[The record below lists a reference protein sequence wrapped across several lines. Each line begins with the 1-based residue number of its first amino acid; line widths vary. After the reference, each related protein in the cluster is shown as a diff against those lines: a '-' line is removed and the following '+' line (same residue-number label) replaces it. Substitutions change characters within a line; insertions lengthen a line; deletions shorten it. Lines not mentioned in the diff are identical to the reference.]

1 MVSRSLNPNFLWSS
15 SSAVNINVAYLF
27 RKITFQNKK
36 HYTFSM
42 MRKMSITVHNWLFK
56 LIYVFETKLNLL
68 MYFYMVQFLLQN
80 FLMYFPQKLTNWLDL
95 TVKNKLI
102 AFCCFFYKFKVKLKS
117 MSKLNVKLYCSHM

>member
-42 MRKMSITVHNWLFK
+42 MRKMSITGFLNFK
-56 LIYVFETKLNLL
+56 IYVFETKLNLL

-102 AFCCFFYKFKVKLKS
+102 AFCCFFFYKFEVRLKS

>member
-42 MRKMSITVHNWLFK
+42 MRKMSITGFLNFK
-56 LIYVFETKLNLL
+56 IYVFETKLNLL
-68 MYFYMVQFLLQN
+68 MYFYMVQFLLQI

-102 AFCCFFYKFKVKLKS
+102 AFCCFFFYKFKVRLKS